1 MDGWRKQ
8 KRPLEGAP
16 NGETIWA
23 GLWITMPVYLFYH
36 NERQKTTRKAGGC
49 VGTDDYVDAY
59 NQEFERYKRE
69 IKGILTDNVPVVVA
83 RDKGLSTSAKM
94 VYGTVYT
101 IIVQFG
107 RKVISMPEINQR
119 THISQATIKRC
130 VEQLERAGWLYV
142 IRYTDEKGHKRNAYS
157 LNTQQLI
164 DRQAELL
171 QENER
176 KRASR
181 KIPSIKMSL
190 GNSQKLE
197 SLVSK

>member
-1 MDGWRKQ
+1 MTGKFVEHYARISILPQ
-8 KRPLEGAP
+8 R
-16 NGETIWA
+16 TVR
-23 GLWITMPVYLFYH
+23 T
-36 NERQKTTRKAGGC
+36 QRKAGGC
-49 VGTDDYVDAY
+49 VGTDDYADAY

-69 IKGILTDNVPVVVA
+69 LKGILTDNVPVVVA

-190 GNSQKLE
+190 GISQKLE